1 MAYKTLIPLL
11 GYTGTGPPTEF
22 REVTVWENDETSDDS
37 TGKRARRKKKEKPY
51 RPLIDRINKFSSY
64 DILRF
69 RDEGT
74 AHAHA
79 MKISVLKEGQW
90 ASTVYYMA
98 DLDQL
103 ASLAG
108 LKIPFTSR
116 VIHNGSSD
124 AQPST
129 LGDWLKEHTAGDVMT
144 PLVKFL
150 QYVRKNWIG
159 PDKEYAGYELR
170 VFTDPF
176 RADGYPPEW
185 HVEDTSVPD
194 TTAGVLDPSPL
205 VVVTALKGPGTL
217 FLRNRALGWKYY
229 NAEVWE
235 EYQAGAEKDQL
246 RTGELGIFIPA
257 PSNSLTRAGRTIGA
271 LHARPDEQNGDRVV
285 AQLILSTKR
294 QMKAYVDD
302 HKESLERSRLLEL
315 ELLDDDDDDGEDE
328 NDDDDE
334 DDDGDDEDDNDDGD
348 DDEADDE

>member
-1 MAYKTLIPLL
+1 MAYKTLIPVS
-11 GYTGTGPPTEF
+11 GFKGSGPPTEF
-22 REVTVWENDETSDDS
+22 REVTVWENNESSDDS

-51 RPLIDRINKFSSY
+51 RPLIGRINKFSSY

-90 ASTVYYMA
+90 AGTVYYMA

-116 VIHNGSSD
+116 VIHNGSPD
-124 AQPST
+124 AQPSV
-129 LGDWLKEHTAGDVMT
+129 LGDWLKEYTAGDVMT
-144 PLVKFL
+144 PLVKLL

-217 FLRNRALGWKYY
+217 FLRNRALGWKNYD
-229 NAEVWE
+229 EEGWE
-235 EYQAGAEKDQL
+235 EYQAAAEKDQL
-246 RTGELGIFIPA
+246 RTGELGIFIPS
-257 PSNSLTRAGRTIGA
+257 PSNSLTRAGRMIGA
-271 LHARPDEQNGDRVV
+271 LHARPDEQDSDRVV

-294 QMKAYVDD
+294 QMKGYVDD
-302 HKESLERSRLLEL
+302 HKETLERNRLLG
-315 ELLDDDDDDGEDE
+315 LLDDDDD
-328 NDDDDE
+328 NKDDE
-334 DDDGDDEDDNDDGD
+334 DDEDGDGDDEEDEGEDGD
-348 DDEADDE
+348 DEEDDDE